1 MGDWCFRCQA
11 RGAAV
16 DDRPIWERYPYNK
29 PQHRDNGLPMSLLVA
44 ALVLAGIVLLVGNI
58 G

>member
-1 MGDWCFRCQA
+1 
-11 RGAAV
+11 V